1 VVFSQVSA
9 VNVRPVDVSP
19 RRPRQLSRMS
29 RASGTVRAY
38 VALCKPRIVELLLI
52 TAVPTLF
59 LAYRGLPPLLVT
71 LVVVFGG
78 ALAAGSANALNCY
91 IDRDIDE
98 IMRRT
103 SSRPLVRH
111 AVAPR
116 SALIFGLALGAVS
129 VALFGVLT
137 NVLAAALTLAAIAY
151 YVVIYTMVLKRHT
164 SQSTLWGGVCGAAP
178 VLIAWAAAT
187 GSLSWAAALLFAV
200 MFFWQPPHFWALAI
214 KYRDDYRSAGIPMLP
229 VVASV
234 RRVLAESVLYSWLM
248 VASSLA
254 LWHWVGVVYGV
265 VAAVLGAVFLAEV
278 HRLYHLSRK
287 EPAGQGGADGSSGP
301 DGSSRA
307 DGSSLVTMRLFH
319 LSLVYLTLLFAAVAV
334 GALLH

>member
-1 VVFSQVSA
+1 
-9 VNVRPVDVSP
+9 
-19 RRPRQLSRMS
+19 
-29 RASGTVRAY
+29 

-59 LAYRGLPPLLVT
+59 LAYRGLPSLLVT

-103 SSRPLVRH
+103 SSRPLVRR

-116 SALIFGLALGAVS
+116 SALIFGLVLGVVS
-129 VALFGVLT
+129 VTLFAVLT
-137 NVLAAALTLAAIAY
+137 NLLAAALTLAAIGY
-151 YVVIYTMVLKRHT
+151 YVVIYTIVLKRHT
-164 SQSTLWGGVCGAAP
+164 AQSTLWGGVCGAAP

-187 GSLSWAAALLFAV
+187 GSLSWTAALLFAV
-200 MFFWQPPHFWALAI
+200 VFFWQPPHFWALAI

-254 LWHWVGVVYGV
+254 LWHWIGPVYGV

-287 EPAGQGGADGSSGP
+287 EPVNGDGGAGGSGA
-301 DGSSRA
+301 G
-307 DGSSLVTMRLFH
+307 GSSLVTIRLFH
-319 LSLVYLTLLFAAVAV
+319 LSLVYLTLLFLAVAI